1 MEPTLGTAICLDKS
15 PCGKVVLSHIQV
27 KEHQTR
33 QLEIAPAAMQAV
45 RDLKLEDSESQ
56 ASLGCKP
63 APATQRNQSIKSNVY
78 VDNLRATCGF
88 CVSCIY
94 NYTASLTCFDL

>member
-56 ASLGCKP
+56 ASLGCKTGP
-63 APATQRNQSIKSNVY
+63 CNTNQSINQIK
-78 VDNLRATCGF
+78 RACRQSEGYLWLL
-88 CVSCIY
+88 C
-94 NYTASLTCFDL
+94 LLHL